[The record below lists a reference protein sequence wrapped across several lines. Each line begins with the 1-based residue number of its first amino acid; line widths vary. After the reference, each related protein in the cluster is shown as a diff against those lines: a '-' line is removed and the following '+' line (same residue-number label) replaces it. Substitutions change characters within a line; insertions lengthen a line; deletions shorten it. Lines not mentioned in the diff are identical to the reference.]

1 MGSTITRSG
10 LRRTTGGLLVMGAV
24 GFAVAAT
31 VLSVTFD
38 WPDILREPGS
48 VVLPAFAAGSASLVW
63 TWLATSWTYAILAVP
78 ILLLPAV
85 LGRRDDP
92 AMRVATYVGAGSV
105 ALSLIGFLRWV
116 EVCDEKF
123 RYRGDADPSD
133 ASLDD
138 MYARAKEQRNE
149 AVRENSAAPGTTE
162 DAVKV
167 LARGQR
173 RGLR

>member
-1 MGSTITRSG
+1 VPKRLCG
-10 LRRTTGGLLVMGAV
+10 
-24 GFAVAAT
+24 
-31 VLSVTFD
+31 
-38 WPDILREPGS
+38 
-48 VVLPAFAAGSASLVW
+48 PASSR
-63 TWLATSWTYAILAVP
+63 LATSWTYAILAVP
-78 ILLLPAV
+78 ILLLPAM

-105 ALSLIGFLRWV
+105 ALLLIGFLRWV

-123 RYRGDADPSD
+123 RYRGDADTYD
-133 ASLDD
+133 ASRSNA
-138 MYARAKEQRNE
+138 MRRCARTSRP
-149 AVRENSAAPGTTE
+149 PGTTE